1 MACNKAIDVV
11 TIGGFPGSGT
21 STVCEFLGRRTG
33 WRHLDAGRTF
43 REMAAEAGES
53 MAAFCRRAEGDSELD
68 RGLDARMIEAVRT
81 GCGGMIL
88 EGRLTGWMVVRAQL
102 PALKVWIFADMTVRA
117 DRVGRRDGQTVEEA
131 LQEMML
137 REQSERTRYRDHHGI
152 DIRDLSI
159 YDLAIDS
166 GKKAARQV
174 ADRIAE
180 RLPERLPDSG

>member
-1 MACNKAIDVV
+1 MACTKAIDVV

-21 STVCEFLGRRTG
+21 STVCELLGRRTG

-53 MAAFCRRAEGDSELD
+53 MAAFCRRAECDPELD
-68 RGLDARMIEAVRT
+68 RGLDARMTEAVRT
-81 GCGGMIL
+81 PCGGMIL

-102 PALKVWIFADMTVRA
+102 PALKVWIFADMAVRA
-117 DRVGRRDGQTVEEA
+117 DRVGNRDGQSVEEA
-131 LQEMML
+131 LQEMVR

-152 DIRDLSI
+152 DIEDLSI
-159 YDLAIDS
+159 YGLVIDS
-166 GKKAARQV
+166 GKVPAPQV

-180 RLPERLPDSG
+180 RLPDSG